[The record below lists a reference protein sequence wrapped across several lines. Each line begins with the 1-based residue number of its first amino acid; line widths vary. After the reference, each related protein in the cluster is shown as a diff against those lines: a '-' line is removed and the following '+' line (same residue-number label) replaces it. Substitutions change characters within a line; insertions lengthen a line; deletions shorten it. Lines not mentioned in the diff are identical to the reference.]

1 MGATRTLRV
10 LTGMV
15 LWRVSGRLKKW
26 TDGQRVSLNGQR
38 GQEQSS
44 FHQGHGGQ
52 AAGRVWALSLGLSAC
67 HLAANQRRLDRS
79 TDRPRLVPGQCW
91 LRPQLPLAVW
101 GALPL
106 PPRPAGRT
114 GGRAVEG
121 VTMCLVLPLAHSGP
135 SGTPSRT
142 WPQSGDPTPDGER
155 RSLQASLPSRGL
167 TVGAGP
173 GAGLG
178 CL

>member
-1 MGATRTLRV
+1 MGRGDRSRAPSTRGT
-10 LTGMV
+10 
-15 LWRVSGRLKKW
+15 
-26 TDGQRVSLNGQR
+26 
-38 GQEQSS
+38 
-44 FHQGHGGQ
+44 GGQ
-52 AAGRVWALSLGLSAC
+52 AAGRVWALSLGLSGC

-91 LRPQLPLAVW
+91 LQPQLPLAVW

-106 PPRPAGRT
+106 PHRPAGRRD
-114 GGRAVEG
+114 GRAVEG
-121 VTMCLVLPLAHSGP
+121 VTTCLVLHPAHSGP

-142 WPQSGDPTPDGER
+142 WPQSGDPTPDAER

-167 TVGAGP
+167 TVGAGL